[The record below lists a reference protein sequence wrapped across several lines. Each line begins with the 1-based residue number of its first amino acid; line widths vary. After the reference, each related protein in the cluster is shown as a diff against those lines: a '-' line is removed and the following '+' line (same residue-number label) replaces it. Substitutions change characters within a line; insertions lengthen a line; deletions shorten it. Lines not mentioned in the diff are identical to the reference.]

1 MANYS
6 EAQKDIK
13 VGLGQGEERINLA
26 KTALLLAKFVDYPDL
41 IVDEYL
47 LRIEKMAA
55 EIESRLGSDTR
66 NANSL
71 IDLMNDYL
79 FVEQG
84 FHGNKE
90 NYYDPRN
97 SFLNEVIDRKT
108 GIPITLSTL
117 YIELAGRVGLTL
129 DGVGFPG
136 HFIVKFS
143 GPCDEIL
150 IDPFNKGRILTER
163 NCQEILNRMYAD
175 RVQFKR
181 EMLARYTKKQILT
194 RILNNLK
201 GIYVNSQNHQKALSV
216 VELIVE
222 LNPENYS
229 EIRDRGLLYYKL
241 ECFSQ
246 ALHDLE
252 RYLSLI
258 ADAPDSEM
266 LVNIVSRLRHLVK
279 LIN

>member
-6 EAQKDIK
+6 DAQKIFEL
-13 VGLGQGEERINLA
+13 GLGQREEGINLA
-26 KTALLLAKFVDYPDL
+26 NTTLLLAKCVEYPDL

-47 LRIEKMAA
+47 SRIEKMAA
-55 EIESRLGSDTR
+55 EIESRLGSDAR
-66 NANSL
+66 NPNSL
-71 IDLMNDYL
+71 IDLINDYL

-84 FHGNKE
+84 FHGNE
-90 NYYDPRN
+90 DDYYDPRN

-129 DGVGFPG
+129 GGVSFPG

-143 GPCDEIL
+143 ELGDDIL
-150 IDPFNKGRILTER
+150 IDPFNRGRILSEG
-163 NCQEILNRMYAD
+163 NCQDILNRMYAG

-181 EMLARYTKKQILT
+181 EMLAISTKKQILS
-194 RILNNLK
+194 RMLNNLK

-216 VELIVE
+216 VELILQ
-222 LNPENYS
+222 LNPDNYS

-241 ECFSQ
+241 ECYSQ

-252 RYLSLI
+252 CYLSLSP
-258 ADAPDSEM
+258 DAPDSEM
-266 LVNIVSRLRHLVK
+266 LLNIVSRLRHLVK

>member
-6 EAQKDIK
+6 EAEKIFQ

-26 KTALLLAKFVDYPDL
+26 KTALLLAKCVEYPDL

-55 EIESRLGSDTR
+55 QIESRLGSDAR
-66 NANSL
+66 NPNSL
-71 IDLMNDYL
+71 IDLINDYL

-84 FHGNKE
+84 FHGNDDD
-90 NYYDPRN
+90 YYDPRN

-143 GPCDEIL
+143 GPGDEIL
-150 IDPFNKGRILTER
+150 IDPFNRGRILSEK
-163 NCQEILNRMYAD
+163 NCQDILNRMYAGG
-175 RVQFKR
+175 VQFKR
-181 EMLARYTKKQILT
+181 EMLSRSTKKQILG
-194 RILNNLK
+194 RMLNNLK

-216 VELIVE
+216 VALILELS
-222 LNPENYS
+222 PDNYS

-252 RYLSLI
+252 CYLSLSP
-258 ADAPDSEM
+258 DAPDRE
-266 LVNIVSRLRHLVK
+266 VIINIASRLKDVVI

>member
-1 MANYS
+1 MANLLES
-6 EAQKDIK
+6 TLIFARKIGQEEEKISLAEASF
-13 VGLGQGEERINLA
+13 
-26 KTALLLAKFVDYPDL
+26 LLAKCVEYPNLVIDDYL
-41 IVDEYL
+41 GKIA
-47 LRIEKMAA
+47 RMAA
-55 EIESRLGSDTR
+55 EIESRLNSDAR
-66 NANSL
+66 NPNSL
-71 IDLMNDYL
+71 VEHINHYL

-84 FHGNKE
+84 FYGNDDD
-90 NYYDPRN
+90 YYDPRN

-129 DGVGFPG
+129 DGVSFPG

-143 GPCDEIL
+143 GLGDDIL
-150 IDPFNKGRILTER
+150 IDPFNGGRILSEK
-163 NCQEILNRMYAD
+163 NCQEILNSMYAG

-181 EMLARYTKKQILT
+181 EMLATSTKKQILT
-194 RILNNLK
+194 RMLNNLK

-222 LNPENYS
+222 LSPDNYS
-229 EIRDRGLLYYKL
+229 EIRDRGLIYYKL
-241 ECFSQ
+241 ECLSQ

-252 RYLSLI
+252 WYLRLSP
-258 ADAPDSEM
+258 DALDSGM
-266 LVNIVSRLRHLVK
+266 VINIVTRLRDLVK